1 MTDGLVIRYL
11 RKASYLIFTSGV
23 HVNIDVSAEP
33 LFFAYTVLLVL
44 TGVGTMVFAVT
55 GMRSEAVITRAVG
68 GVVGLAMFGYGLYLA
83 FVYTGTDYQILW
95 QVFFAPFV
103 LLAVVV
109 KGIADRREAVL
120 DGPADYARQP
130 AGQVAAAPGPQH

>member
-1 MTDGLVIRYL
+1 M
-11 RKASYLIFTSGV
+11 
-23 HVNIDVSAEP
+23 NIDVSAEP

-55 GMRSEAVITRAVG
+55 GMRDEAVITRAVG
-68 GVVGLAMFGYGLYLA
+68 GVVGLAMFGYGVYLA
-83 FVYTGTDYQILW
+83 FVYTGIDYQILW

-109 KGIADRREAVL
+109 KGIVDRREAAL
-120 DGPADYARQP
+120 DGPADYARP
-130 AGQVAAAPGPQH
+130 PMAQVAATPGPQH